1 MEWRK
6 RAMDFSHRRFDEKR
20 ITLETTAPVALPLTV
35 TSAAREH
42 FAERVNEWNVILS
55 ATLKN

>member
-1 MEWRK
+1 MILPSGRMCGGK
-6 RAMDFSHRRFDEKR
+6 RV
-20 ITLETTAPVALPLTV
+20 TLETTAPVALPLIV
-35 TSAAREH
+35 TSAVGER